1 MAAKSNGKSN
11 GKKRTAGSGESAI
24 PSYTNLIDQVRSAAA
39 AIDRL
44 LEETS
49 IGSPEYMVR
58 MKIVRK
64 NASEAGEAVMSILDA
79 MSPIIKRNGELNA
92 FGKTIM
98 SFDKV
103 NPDGFVKF
111 MRGMADVLSDRG
123 LNKDLAQP
131 LENMK
136 AMIDIITGVGD
147 ASAVKNMA
155 KISDLMENITSH
167 SILTFFFLKKSI
179 KLQNKSY
186 RRTKRL
192 IKSSVIWS
200 FFLLR
205 NVKKISK
212 QFKKIGKRIK
222 RIILYSILLNIV
234 WKKIGKTIS
243 NVAGVVSKSIFTR
256 KKKTLYTLG
265 DLLKDLNKFVVQSF
279 LLAVFIIP
287 ASAVIIPAMAI
298 LKLVIKSVLWATNGL
313 GKIGRKRTRMKIN
326 NAVKNIIAIG
336 AAFALLT
343 LTLYEVGQAAQTPE
357 MMDGMKAFALVVG
370 LAVGTLIMISFVK
383 KRAVLGALAL
393 GIVGLAL
400 LGFAAVAKIIMGMEM
415 GKDAWKSFGLF
426 AAVIGVGVAAV
437 VAAGFAGVFVGLGAI
452 SLAMTAAALIVFMIP
467 VRMINSL
474 GPGEDIW
481 TNFGFFAAV
490 IGLGVGAAVAAG
502 LPGVF
507 LFAMKGS
514 IVLLLT
520 ASVLTKY
527 ASAMQTIA
535 SMANIA
541 DLEKMKAF
549 VGATGDVMNAMKTSV
564 KGTGIKEI
572 WKIGKL
578 YGAMGDAML
587 KMAEAY
593 EIMGRIDADPQALAS
608 AVSIMMKGAVDAFV
622 ITAADPQVKAA
633 LDEMNDWGVKGI
645 ISNITGKKS
654 AVSKLLA
661 LSGKIGEATAG
672 LAAGIRDMAMMRVKI
687 YDINGRPTGF
697 RTLTNNDFSKAAD
710 GMTTIIMAIFRS
722 IGDANKD
729 KDIKKILKGDLED
742 TAAWKVI
749 ESSKEIGAAIGS
761 LAGGVKEMS
770 AMTFTDETGK
780 KVRIDPKNAGQN
792 IASLI
797 TTMYSGFA
805 DIEIDNKL
813 PGRIKDTA
821 SSLETLVKT
830 TGGLDMSKAEK
841 MKSLL
846 EKINELGRGIN
857 WNFKELAD
865 VINGKLIDTLEQL
878 KEALEGAGDAFSGKP
893 NGDITIPTY
902 TSDGNPPAPAS
913 GPMKPAAS
921 PQASLNDEFKNTISS
936 SIEEIKAT
944 LRELVDA
951 SHAGGLGVNVR
962 NIEDLR

>member
-1 MAAKSNGKSN
+1 MA
-11 GKKRTAGSGESAI
+11 
-24 PSYTNLIDQVRSAAA
+24 L
-39 AIDRL
+39 
-44 LEETS
+44 
-49 IGSPEYMVR
+49 
-58 MKIVRK
+58 
-64 NASEAGEAVMSILDA
+64 
-79 MSPIIKRNGELNA
+79 
-92 FGKTIM
+92 
-98 SFDKV
+98 
-103 NPDGFVKF
+103 
-111 MRGMADVLSDRG
+111 
-123 LNKDLAQP
+123 
-131 LENMK
+131 
-136 AMIDIITGVGD
+136 
-147 ASAVKNMA
+147 
-155 KISDLMENITSH
+155 
-167 SILTFFFLKKSI
+167 
-179 KLQNKSY
+179 
-186 RRTKRL
+186 
-192 IKSSVIWS
+192 
-200 FFLLR
+200 
-205 NVKKISK
+205 
-212 QFKKIGKRIK
+212 
-222 RIILYSILLNIV
+222 
-234 WKKIGKTIS
+234 
-243 NVAGVVSKSIFTR
+243 
-256 KKKTLYTLG
+256 
-265 DLLKDLNKFVVQSF
+265 
-279 LLAVFIIP
+279 
-287 ASAVIIPAMAI
+287 
-298 LKLVIKSVLWATNGL
+298 
-313 GKIGRKRTRMKIN
+313 
-326 NAVKNIIAIG
+326 
-336 AAFALLT
+336 
-343 LTLYEVGQAAQTPE
+343 
-357 MMDGMKAFALVVG
+357 
-370 LAVGTLIMISFVK
+370 
-383 KRAVLGALAL
+383 
-393 GIVGLAL
+393 
-400 LGFAAVAKIIMGMEM
+400 
-415 GKDAWKSFGLF
+415 
-426 AAVIGVGVAAV
+426 
-437 VAAGFAGVFVGLGAI
+437 
-452 SLAMTAAALIVFMIP
+452 TAAALIVFMIP

-490 IGLGVGAAVAAG
+490 VGLGVGAAVAAG

-507 LFAMKGS
+507 LFAMRGS
-514 IVLLLT
+514 VVLLLT
-520 ASVLTKY
+520 ASVLAKY
-527 ASAMQTIA
+527 ASAMQAIS
-535 SMANIA
+535 SMANVA

-549 VGATGDVMNAMKTSV
+549 VGTTGDVMNAMKASV

-645 ISNITGKKS
+645 INGITGKKS

-672 LAAGIRDMAMMRVKI
+672 LAAGIRDMASMRV
-687 YDINGRPTGF
+687 DEGNGKTRQ
-697 RTLTNNDFSKAAD
+697 LT
-710 GMTTIIMAIFRS
+710 
-722 IGDANKD
+722 D
-729 KDIKKILKGDLED
+729 KDFILAANGVTKIVSTFFTALGEQNRDGVIQDLVKGRLKE
-742 TAAWKVI
+742 TTAWKVI
-749 ESSKEIGAAIGS
+749 ESSKELGAAIGS

-770 AMTFTDETGK
+770 DMTFTDETGK

-813 PGRIKDTA
+813 PDRIKDTA

-865 VINGKLIDTLEQL
+865 VINGKLIDTLDQL

-893 NGDITIPTY
+893 NGDVTIPTY

-944 LRELVDA
+944 LREIVDA

>member
-44 LEETS
+44 LEEMS
-49 IGSPEYMVR
+49 IGSPVYMVR

-92 FGKTIM
+92 LEKTIM
-98 SFDKV
+98 SFDRV

-111 MRGMADVLSDRG
+111 MRGMVGVLSDRR
-123 LNKDLAQP
+123 LNKDIEKPLA
-131 LENMK
+131 NMK
-136 AMIDIITGVGD
+136 SIMDILKGLPTKDLAKDIG
-147 ASAVKNMA
+147 SMA
-155 KISDLMENITSH
+155 SDLHGLERSSFMVMRMM
-167 SILTFFFLKKSI
+167 KKS
-179 KLQNKSY
+179 SRY
-186 RRTKRL
+186 A
-192 IKSSVIWS
+192 
-200 FFLLR
+200 
-205 NVKKISK
+205 
-212 QFKKIGKRIK
+212 KKIGKRIFMST
-222 RIILYSILLNIV
+222 RYSMMLYKIWKNLAEVMGGIAGSSAKSLAKLDQKSLRKSRTAAATLLDIV
-234 WKKIGKTIS
+234 S
-243 NVAGVVSKSIFTR
+243 V
-256 KKKTLYTLG
+256 
-265 DLLKDLNKFVVQSF
+265 LNKFVIKST
-279 LLAVFIIP
+279 LLSLVVIP
-287 ASAVIIPAMAI
+287 AAAVIIHAMKI
-298 LKLVIKSVLWATNGL
+298 LKLVIKSILQATNGL
-313 GKIGRKRTRMKIN
+313 GKIGRKRIGRKIN

-343 LTLYEVGQAAQTPE
+343 LTLYEVGQAAQAPE
-357 MMDGMKAFALVVG
+357 MMSGMKAFALVVG
-370 LAVGTLIMISFVK
+370 LAVFAVVMVSLVK
-383 KRAVLGALAL
+383 KQVVLGSIAL
-393 GIVGLAL
+393 GIASLAL
-400 LGFAAVAKIIMGMEM
+400 LGFAYVAKTISSMEM
-415 GKDAWKSFGLF
+415 GEDAWRSFGLF
-426 AAVIGVGVAAV
+426 AAVIGLGVISV
-437 VAAGFAGVFVGLGAI
+437 VAAGFAIAFVLPGA
-452 SLAMTAAALIVFMIP
+452 LAMALTAAALIVFMIP

-490 IGLGVGAAVAAG
+490 VGLGVGAAVAAG

-507 LFAMKGS
+507 LFAMRGS
-514 IVLLLT
+514 MVLLLT
-520 ASVLTKY
+520 ASVLAKY
-527 ASAMQTIA
+527 ASAMQTIS
-535 SMANIA
+535 SMANVA

-549 VGATGDVMNAMKTSV
+549 VGTTGDVMNAMKAGV

-578 YGAMGDAML
+578 YGAMGDTML

-593 EIMGRIDADPQALAS
+593 EIMGRIDANPQALAS

-645 ISNITGKKS
+645 INGITGKKS

-672 LAAGIRDMAMMRVKI
+672 LAKGIRDMASMRV
-687 YDINGRPTGF
+687 DEGNGKTRQ
-697 RTLTNNDFSKAAD
+697 LT
-710 GMTTIIMAIFRS
+710 
-722 IGDANKD
+722 D
-729 KDIKKILKGDLED
+729 KDFILAANGVTKIVSTFFTALGEQNRDGVIQDLVKGRLKE
-742 TAAWKVI
+742 TTAWKVI
-749 ESSKEIGAAIGS
+749 ESSKELGAAIGS

-770 AMTFTDETGK
+770 DMTFTDETGK

-813 PGRIKDTA
+813 PDRIKDTA

-846 EKINELGRGIN
+846 EKINEIGRGIN

-865 VINGKLIDTLEQL
+865 VINGKLIDTLDQL

-893 NGDITIPTY
+893 NGDVTIPTY

>member
-11 GKKRTAGSGESAI
+11 GKKKTSGSGRSAI

-44 LEETS
+44 LEEMS
-49 IGSPEYMVR
+49 IGSPVYMVR

-79 MSPIIKRNGELNA
+79 MSPIIKRNGELDA
-92 FGKTIM
+92 LEKTIM
-98 SFDKV
+98 SFDRV

-111 MRGMADVLSDRG
+111 MRGMVGVLSDRR
-123 LNKDLAQP
+123 LNKDIEKPLA
-131 LENMK
+131 NMK
-136 AMIDIITGVGD
+136 SIMDILKGLPTKDLAKDIG
-147 ASAVKNMA
+147 SMA
-155 KISDLMENITSH
+155 SDLHGMERS
-167 SILTFFFLKKSI
+167 SFMVMRMMKKS
-179 KLQNKSY
+179 SRY
-186 RRTKRL
+186 A
-192 IKSSVIWS
+192 
-200 FFLLR
+200 
-205 NVKKISK
+205 
-212 QFKKIGKRIK
+212 KKIGKRIFMST
-222 RIILYSILLNIV
+222 RYSMMLYKIWKNLAEVMGGIAGSSAKSLAKLDQKSLRKSRTAAATLLDIV
-234 WKKIGKTIS
+234 S
-243 NVAGVVSKSIFTR
+243 V
-256 KKKTLYTLG
+256 
-265 DLLKDLNKFVVQSF
+265 LNKFVIKST
-279 LLAVFIIP
+279 LLSLVVIP
-287 ASAVIIPAMAI
+287 AAAVIIHAMKI
-298 LKLVIKSVLWATNGL
+298 LKLVIKSILQATNGL
-313 GKIGRKRTRMKIN
+313 GKIGRKRIGRKIN

-343 LTLYEVGQAAQTPE
+343 LTLYEVGQAAQAPE
-357 MMDGMKAFALVVG
+357 MMSGMKAFALVVG
-370 LAVGTLIMISFVK
+370 LAVFAVVMVSLVK
-383 KRAVLGALAL
+383 KQVVLGSIAL
-393 GIVGLAL
+393 GIASLAL
-400 LGFAAVAKIIMGMEM
+400 LGFAYVARTISSMEM
-415 GKDAWKSFGLF
+415 GEDAWRSFGFF
-426 AAVIGVGVAAV
+426 AAVIGLGVISV
-437 VAAGFAGVFVGLGAI
+437 VAAGFAIAFVLPGA
-452 SLAMTAAALIVFMIP
+452 LAMALTAAALIVFMIP

-490 IGLGVGAAVAAG
+490 VGLGVGAAVAAG

-507 LFAMKGS
+507 LFAMRGS
-514 IVLLLT
+514 VVLLLT
-520 ASVLTKY
+520 ASVLAKY
-527 ASAMQTIA
+527 ASAMQAIS
-535 SMANIA
+535 SMANVA

-549 VGATGDVMNAMKTSV
+549 VGTTGDVMNAMKASV

-645 ISNITGKKS
+645 INGITGKKS

-672 LAAGIRDMAMMRVKI
+672 LAAGIRDMASMRV
-687 YDINGRPTGF
+687 DEGNGKTRQ
-697 RTLTNNDFSKAAD
+697 LT
-710 GMTTIIMAIFRS
+710 
-722 IGDANKD
+722 D
-729 KDIKKILKGDLED
+729 KDFILAANGVTKIVSTFFTALGEQNRDGVIQDLVKGRLKE
-742 TAAWKVI
+742 TTAWKVI
-749 ESSKEIGAAIGS
+749 ESSKELGAAIGS

-770 AMTFTDETGK
+770 DMTFTDETGK

-813 PGRIKDTA
+813 PDRIKDTA

-865 VINGKLIDTLEQL
+865 VINGKLIDTLDQL

-893 NGDITIPTY
+893 NGDVTIPTY

-944 LRELVDA
+944 LREIVDA

>member
-1 MAAKSNGKSN
+1 MAAKGNGKSN
-11 GKKRTAGSGESAI
+11 GKKKTSGSGRSAI

-44 LEETS
+44 LEEMS
-49 IGSPEYMVR
+49 IGSPVYMVR

-79 MSPIIKRNGELNA
+79 MSPIIKRNGELDA
-92 FGKTIM
+92 LEKTIM
-98 SFDKV
+98 SFDRV

-111 MRGMADVLSDRG
+111 MRGMVGVLSDRR
-123 LNKDLAQP
+123 LNKDIEKPLA
-131 LENMK
+131 NMK
-136 AMIDIITGVGD
+136 SIMDILKGLPTKDLAKDIG
-147 ASAVKNMA
+147 SMA
-155 KISDLMENITSH
+155 SDLHGMERS
-167 SILTFFFLKKSI
+167 SFMVMRMMKKS
-179 KLQNKSY
+179 SRY
-186 RRTKRL
+186 A
-192 IKSSVIWS
+192 
-200 FFLLR
+200 
-205 NVKKISK
+205 
-212 QFKKIGKRIK
+212 KKIGKRIFMST
-222 RIILYSILLNIV
+222 RYSMMLYKIWKNLAEVMGGIAGSSAKSLAKLDQKSLRKSRTAAATLLDIV
-234 WKKIGKTIS
+234 S
-243 NVAGVVSKSIFTR
+243 V
-256 KKKTLYTLG
+256 
-265 DLLKDLNKFVVQSF
+265 LNKFVIKST
-279 LLAVFIIP
+279 LLSLVVIP
-287 ASAVIIPAMAI
+287 AAAVIIHAMKI
-298 LKLVIKSVLWATNGL
+298 LKLVIKSILQATNGL
-313 GKIGRKRTRMKIN
+313 GKIGRKRIGRKIN

-343 LTLYEVGQAAQTPE
+343 LTLYEVGQAAQAPE
-357 MMDGMKAFALVVG
+357 MMSGMKAFALVVG
-370 LAVGTLIMISFVK
+370 LAVFAVVMVSLVK
-383 KRAVLGALAL
+383 KQVVLGSIAL
-393 GIVGLAL
+393 GIASLAL
-400 LGFAAVAKIIMGMEM
+400 LGFAYVARTISSMEM
-415 GKDAWKSFGLF
+415 GEDAWRSFGFF
-426 AAVIGVGVAAV
+426 AAVIGLGVISV
-437 VAAGFAGVFVGLGAI
+437 VAAGFAIAFVLPGA
-452 SLAMTAAALIVFMIP
+452 LAMALTAAALIVFMIP

-490 IGLGVGAAVAAG
+490 VGLGVGAAVAAG

-507 LFAMKGS
+507 LFAMRGS
-514 IVLLLT
+514 VVLLLT
-520 ASVLTKY
+520 ASVLAKY
-527 ASAMQTIA
+527 ASAMQAIS
-535 SMANIA
+535 SMANVA

-549 VGATGDVMNAMKTSV
+549 VGTTGDVMNAMKASV

-645 ISNITGKKS
+645 INGITGKKS

-672 LAAGIRDMAMMRVKI
+672 LAAGIRDMASMRV
-687 YDINGRPTGF
+687 DEGNGKTRQ
-697 RTLTNNDFSKAAD
+697 LT
-710 GMTTIIMAIFRS
+710 
-722 IGDANKD
+722 D
-729 KDIKKILKGDLED
+729 KDFILAANGVTKIVSTFFTALGEQNRDGVIQDLVKGRLKE
-742 TAAWKVI
+742 TTAWKVI
-749 ESSKEIGAAIGS
+749 ESSKELGAAIGS

-770 AMTFTDETGK
+770 DMTFTDETGK

-813 PGRIKDTA
+813 PDRIKDTA

-865 VINGKLIDTLEQL
+865 VINGKLIDTLDQL

-893 NGDITIPTY
+893 NGDVTIPTY

-944 LRELVDA
+944 LREIVDA